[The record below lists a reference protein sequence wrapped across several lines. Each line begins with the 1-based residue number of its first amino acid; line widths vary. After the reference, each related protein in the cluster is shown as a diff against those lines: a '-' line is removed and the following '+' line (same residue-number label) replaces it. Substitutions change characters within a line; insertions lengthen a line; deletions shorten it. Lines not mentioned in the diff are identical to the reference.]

1 MKILKP
7 ELTIGNNKHYLPT
20 LLIMEKC
27 LVNHIDRFS
36 KRKDVCFKNDKV
48 KEYSER
54 LNIVRYS
61 IKHYTHL

>member
-27 LVNHIDRFS
+27 LINHIDRFN
-36 KRKDVCFKNDKV
+36 KRKDVCFKSDKIN
-48 KEYSER
+48 EYSER
-54 LNIVRYS
+54 LNIVRHS
-61 IKHYTHL
+61 IGYYKQL

>member
-27 LVNHIDRFS
+27 LVDHIDRFS

-48 KEYSER
+48 KEYAER
-54 LNIVRYS
+54 LLIVKNS
-61 IKHYTHL
+61 IQHYQSI

>member
-27 LVNHIDRFS
+27 LVKHLARFD
-36 KRKDVCFKNDKV
+36 KRGDVCFKSDKLN
-48 KEYSER
+48 EYNER
-54 LNIVRYS
+54 LSIVRHS
-61 IKHYTHL
+61 IGYYKQL